1 VIQEQQSFPRAEEAL
16 RLLATA
22 VGAARLYPPAS
33 PMPAEAVA
41 RFTERARD
49 VAAQGP
55 IRFRIDPD
63 GFRIGDTAVAVGNS
77 QVVGLARALHSMQ
90 AGLLVVAPG
99 LTDNEAGA
107 FIALA
112 NSDPTAVRSE
122 GGPRS
127 LLAAAGVTHIAV
139 VEVSLKVSERSG
151 LLGLDL
157 MAAPL
162 DDIALELARS
172 AERWATSSGPGSD
185 EVALA
190 MNRMEDATHGL
201 ALDRVASALMRLDEQ
216 TRLRVL
222 GYSLKTDS
230 NGQRMDGALE
240 VIAHMKPA
248 ALARLLTL
256 VAVQAGTDP
265 RRIAGALPLPP
276 ETLKML
282 GLMLS
287 DPVSGEAPS
296 DADVGVPAPRELAA
310 EMAVPIDAEDVSR
323 QLAGASPQLAS
334 GRALATAVVL
344 SRAHPDADSVYAIG
358 ASLPQAARDGAFSTV
373 REALRRLDELAV
385 DPSLTAGIGLTRS
398 TLADPQ
404 LLRDICRAVQTDADA
419 AITGE
424 ILLSA
429 GPTAAE
435 ALLDSYI
442 ASDAE
447 TRSLLRP
454 VLRSMAE
461 PILGVARSRVRNE
474 PADRAVQILRTLSAL
489 GDRRAIPAISQGLA
503 HLDEPV
509 RFAAI
514 TALADSPEPDAATAL
529 VKALGHSEPETQRFA
544 IREIG
549 RARAAPAVH
558 QLTRALEDINVL
570 QRTYELKKEII
581 HALARIATPEAQHA
595 LKRTADRRF
604 VWGRKTRELRSQAR
618 AALKAIRQ
626 AESGPTEGVTTS

>member
-1 VIQEQQSFPRAEEAL
+1 LIQEQQSFPRAEEAL

-63 GFRIGDTAVAVGNS
+63 GFRIGDTVVAAGNS

-99 LTDNEAGA
+99 LTDNEAEA
-107 FIALA
+107 FIALV

-139 VEVSLKVSERSG
+139 VEVSLKASERSG

-172 AERWATSSGPGSD
+172 SERWAISTGPGTD

-190 MNRMEDATHGL
+190 MDRMEDATRGL

-276 ETLKML
+276 ETIKML

-287 DPVSGEAPS
+287 DPASQEAPS
-296 DADVGVPAPRELAA
+296 AADADVGVPAPSELAA

-323 QLAGASPQLAS
+323 QLASASPQLAS
-334 GRALATAVVL
+334 GRALATAVVV

-358 ASLPQAARDGAFSTV
+358 ASLPQAARDGAF
-373 REALRRLDELAV
+373 
-385 DPSLTAGIGLTRS
+385 
-398 TLADPQ
+398 
-404 LLRDICRAVQTDADA
+404 
-419 AITGE
+419 
-424 ILLSA
+424 
-429 GPTAAE
+429 
-435 ALLDSYI
+435 
-442 ASDAE
+442 
-447 TRSLLRP
+447 
-454 VLRSMAE
+454 
-461 PILGVARSRVRNE
+461 
-474 PADRAVQILRTLSAL
+474 
-489 GDRRAIPAISQGLA
+489 
-503 HLDEPV
+503 
-509 RFAAI
+509 
-514 TALADSPEPDAATAL
+514 
-529 VKALGHSEPETQRFA
+529 
-544 IREIG
+544 
-549 RARAAPAVH
+549 
-558 QLTRALEDINVL
+558 
-570 QRTYELKKEII
+570 
-581 HALARIATPEAQHA
+581 
-595 LKRTADRRF
+595 
-604 VWGRKTRELRSQAR
+604 
-618 AALKAIRQ
+618 
-626 AESGPTEGVTTS
+626 